1 MCSLEQCITTNGS
14 ETQKKIKNLGA
25 QIWDKPAEIEP
36 ESRFFLPFCQVW
48 FINFHLDCIEW

>member
-14 ETQKKIKNLGA
+14 ETQKKKKNLGA

-36 ESRFFLPFCQVW
+36 ESRFFLPFSQVW
-48 FINFHLDCIEW
+48 FINFHLDCIE